1 MKNTFTLL
9 HSVCMVVVL
18 SLLSGCSSEEHREGI
33 VLEEFLYEQADFPS
47 CHSVTI
53 VELENGD
60 LLATYFGGTHERHPD
75 VEIRLQ
81 RKTPGGQ
88 WSAPQSVAT
97 VIQNDTLRYPTWNPV
112 IFQPDG
118 GELMLYYK
126 VGPSPKEWWGEYITS
141 ADNGYTWSSPRRLE
155 LPLLGPI
162 KNKPIQLADG
172 TLISGSSDER
182 HGWRAHIERS
192 TDKGHT
198 WEFIGPLN
206 DGKKIAAI
214 QPAFLQHGGDT
225 IQVLCR
231 TNGKNG
237 NNRIVQACSYDAGKS
252 WSEMTETTL
261 PNNNSGIDA
270 VTLLDGRHL
279 LIYNHSTRNQ
289 ENMGHKGR
297 GVINLAVSRD
307 GINWEAALVLDYID
321 QPEKQYSYP
330 SMIQTADGLVHI
342 VYTWH
347 RQRIKHVV
355 VDPQKLETYPI
366 IDGVWPTD
374 KVPFVTSPV
383 DAL

>member
-1 MKNTFTLL
+1 M
-9 HSVCMVVVL
+9 
-18 SLLSGCSSEEHREGI
+18 
-33 VLEEFLYEQADFPS
+33 QA
-47 CHSVTI
+47 
-53 VELENGD
+53 
-60 LLATYFGGTHERHPD
+60 
-75 VEIRLQ
+75 
-81 RKTPGGQ
+81 
-88 WSAPQSVAT
+88 W
-97 VIQNDTLRYPTWNPV
+97 
-112 IFQPDG
+112 
-118 GELMLYYK
+118 
-126 VGPSPKEWWGEYITS
+126 
-141 ADNGYTWSSPRRLE
+141 
-155 LPLLGPI
+155 
-162 KNKPIQLADG
+162 
-172 TLISGSSDER
+172 
-182 HGWRAHIERS
+182 
-192 TDKGHT
+192 
-198 WEFIGPLN
+198 
-206 DGKKIAAI
+206 
-214 QPAFLQHGGDT
+214 
-225 IQVLCR
+225 
-231 TNGKNG
+231 
-237 NNRIVQACSYDAGKS
+237 SYDAGKS

-270 VTLLDGRHL
+270 VTLRDGRHL

-374 KVPFVTSPV
+374 KVPFVMSPV